1 MAIEW
6 VDLIFF
12 VLTTFQVC
20 YQGVEQQKSKKKS
33 WNLILKSRL
42 HDSEL
47 CNRRFAAPL
56 FQTLDGCCAE
66 EILRFFLFRTFQI
79 SLKGAHEKT
88 NQRKWPQRWIRIK
101 KPPLHDSDPGTLPF
115 GESLFWTLG
124 GFCLAEIWR
133 FFVFRTFQMCCK
145 GILMKVYCIDLQP
158 QCSVA
163 PMDMAEWKHQNRL
176 TWPTFIGDCLKVH
189 FKAYFPTENIVVLIW
204 SGWNLS
210 CAVELYM

>member
-1 MAIEW
+1 MI
-6 VDLIFF
+6 
-12 VLTTFQVC
+12 LTL
-20 YQGVEQQKSKKKS
+20 E
-33 WNLILKSRL
+33 
-42 HDSEL
+42 
-47 CNRRFAAPL
+47 P
-56 FQTLDGCCAE
+56 
-66 EILRFFLFRTFQI
+66 FLLVHCF
-79 SLKGAHEKT
+79 
-88 NQRKWPQRWIRIK
+88 
-101 KPPLHDSDPGTLPF
+101 
-115 GESLFWTLG
+115 FWTLG

-210 CAVELYM
+210 CAVELCNMCLHGVYHSRAANTRKVVLWVGGIFISTEWLAKALNVCRRPDKIWVIFFAKLWCA